1 MSNVINMLETLHCLS
16 SRKFR
21 KVNSLMNK
29 AFEFEERGLTE
40 AANHISKLVDIE
52 MEKIS
57 KYDNFIA
64 MQKVQDFNGN
74 FD

>member
-1 MSNVINMLETLHCLS
+1 
-16 SRKFR
+16 
-21 KVNSLMNK
+21 MNK